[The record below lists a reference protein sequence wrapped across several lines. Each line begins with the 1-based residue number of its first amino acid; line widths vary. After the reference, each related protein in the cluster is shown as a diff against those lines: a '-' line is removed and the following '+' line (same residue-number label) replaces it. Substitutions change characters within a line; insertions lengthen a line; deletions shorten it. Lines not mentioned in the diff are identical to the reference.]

1 MKLAYF
7 GDGANNMAHSY
18 LLGGA
23 NAGMDV
29 VIAAPESHQPDPAV
43 VARAVE
49 RASLTGSTLTITDN
63 VAAAAAG
70 ADVVITDTW
79 VSMGQEAEKE
89 ERLKIFGEF
98 RVTSETMQAAD
109 PDAIVLHLSL
119 IHI

>member
-1 MKLAYF
+1 M
-7 GDGANNMAHSY
+7 
-18 LLGGA
+18 
-23 NAGMDV
+23 
-29 VIAAPESHQPDPAV
+29 

-109 PDAIVLHLSL
+109 PDAIVLHCLPAYRGVEIDAEVLDGPQSVIWDEAENRRHAQKAL
-119 IHI
+119 LVFLDRFRR